1 MQLIPRNIRQRA
13 RLSAAV
19 FYLLALIAVSFWVY
33 GIVRRIRLWRQGRA
47 RRHERRLAI
56 GSSTAG
62 SRCVAAA
69 RVWGRGAASVAHVL
83 LFSGFVVL
91 LIGTT
96 LIAIEHLLAD
106 LFGREPG
113 NPVFHKGVYFGV
125 YEIVMD
131 TFGMRFSSGASCSLC
146 GAGAVAGVTHAAQ
159 RISEFSFALIAIGVT
174 GYVVES

>member
-1 MQLIPRNIRQRA
+1 MSVDWPL
-13 RLSAAV
+13 AV
-19 FYLLALIAVSFWVY
+19 L
-33 GIVRRIRLWRQGRA
+33 
-47 RRHERRLAI
+47 
-56 GSSTAG
+56 TAG
-62 SRCVAAA
+62 RDVVAA

-131 TFGMRFSSGASCSLC
+131 TFGTLLVGCVMFLAEARRWQLRTQRSGYRNSPS
-146 GAGAVAGVTHAAQ
+146 
-159 RISEFSFALIAIGVT
+159 R
-174 GYVVES
+174 